1 MQTPSTNPDRRPLA
15 SRRWPIMQRAAAALA
30 KRRITPNTISI
41 AGMFA
46 GILAGASLAATSH
59 APTTAFDWI
68 TRLLFLAAALLIQF
82 RLLCNLI
89 DGLVAV
95 EGNMRSPV
103 GELYN
108 EVPDRISDAA
118 TLIGAGYALHCS
130 PTLGCLAAIVALLV
144 AYIRA
149 IGKGTGQPSD
159 FRGPMAKQQRMA
171 AVTIACIIA
180 ALLPSFRL
188 ELDNPTT
195 LGPTNFTLGPIA
207 WALLIIIPV
216 GLVTFLRRLNTLATR
231 LKAAA

>member
-1 MQTPSTNPDRRPLA
+1 MQNPPTNPDRRPLA

-30 KRRITPNTISI
+30 ARRITPNTISI
-41 AGMFA
+41 AGMIA
-46 GILAGASLAATSH
+46 GILAGVALAATAQ
-59 APTTAFDWI
+59 APTSAFDWP
-68 TRLLFLAAALLIQF
+68 TRLLFAAAAALIQF

-118 TLIGAGYALHCS
+118 TLIGAGYALHSS
-130 PTLGCLAAIVALLV
+130 PALGYLAAIVALLV

-149 IGKGTGQPSD
+149 VGKSTGQPSD

-171 AVTIACIIA
+171 ALTIACVIA
-180 ALLPSFRL
+180 TLLPSFRL

-216 GLVTFLRRLNTLATR
+216 GLLTFLRRLTTLATR